1 MTGLGKAGSYVLVH
15 LDRSPGEAGAPQ
27 ADGVEA
33 AVSTVRLLL
42 KTALVSGISFT
53 GPFLSSF

>member
-1 MTGLGKAGSYVLVH
+1 MSSSI

-27 ADGVEA
+27 TDGVEA

-42 KTALVSGISFT
+42 KTALVPGISFT
-53 GPFLSSF
+53 GPSFPVSKWPK